1 MAYTQTPGRGNLEN
15 KSISMLSSGGVDTD
29 PNKKKKKKP
38 TPSENS
44 AKLRADI
51 QAGTIDDSYKMY
63 PTNEEST
70 IKRDSGESR
79 NQTAFNLTNFG
90 STKTPLTV
98 GVRNSEFN
106 IGTNT
111 KEDADKSLSGRGTS
125 SHKDND
131 AKMEKMASFEPTLPG
146 DDYGQKTYTYSDD
159 QNRKSIRTVKDN
171 ILVSYGVG
179 HHASDKPGFKQ
190 KNPGGRKAAVRNHRS
205 DSISNQKRREE
216 KKVINAADLYSSN
229 IAKDVVKNKKDRRN
243 DIDERYSA
251 YTSAGR
257 LDTLASRGFLKSLK
271 EKD

>member
-29 PNKKKKKKP
+29 PNKKKKP
-38 TPSENS
+38 SPSENS

-51 QAGTIDDSYKMY
+51 QAGTIDNSYKMY

-111 KEDADKSLSGRGTS
+111 KEGADKSLAGRGTS
-125 SHKDND
+125 SHKDNEG
-131 AKMEKMASFEPTLPG
+131 KMEKMASFEPTLPG
-146 DDYGQKTYTYSDD
+146 EYYGQKTYTYSDD
-159 QNRKSIRTVKDN
+159 QNQKSIRTVKDN
-171 ILVSYGVG
+171 KLVSYGVG
-179 HHASDKPGFKQ
+179 NPASDQPGFRQ
-190 KNPGGRKAAVRNHRS
+190 KNPGGRKTAVRNHTS

-216 KKVINAADLYSSN
+216 KKVINAAGLYSSN
-229 IAKDVVKNKKDRRN
+229 IAKDVVNNKKDRRN

-271 EKD
+271 KKD